1 MTEKTPGGAGRAAGA
16 PLTTGAAAPGDQRA
30 SSDGAATS
38 VPLLALHGVSREFGG
53 RGRTTTALDGV
64 DIAVHEGRSVGI
76 VGESG
81 AGKSTLLRLLL
92 GLDTPTSGQVSY
104 RGQTLDRRDRTL
116 LKRFRREVQ
125 VVLQDPRSSLDP
137 RMTVAQIVAEPLQS
151 LRIGAD
157 QRERSARVDE
167 VLGWVGLDADARRKY
182 PAQFSGGQRQRIAIA
197 RALAPSPKVLVGDEP
212 VSALDVSVRQQI
224 MELLAR
230 LRTELGLTLVL
241 VSHDVA
247 IVGQLCEET
256 VVLRGGRVEEAGE
269 TRQVLT
275 RPTSP
280 YTRALLDAVPTLG

>member
-16 PLTTGAAAPGDQRA
+16 PLATGTASTGDQRA

-64 DIAVHEGRSVGI
+64 DIAVHAGRSVGI

-104 RGQTLDRRDRTL
+104 RGQTLDRRDRAL

-230 LRTELGLTLVL
+230 LRSELGLTLVL

-280 YTRALLDAVPTLG
+280 YTRALLDAVPTLA

>member
-1 MTEKTPGGAGRAAGA
+1 MTEKTPGDAGRAAGA
-16 PLTTGAAAPGDQRA
+16 PLTMGAAAPGDQRA

>member
-16 PLTTGAAAPGDQRA
+16 PLATGTAATGGQRA
-30 SSDGAATS
+30 ASDAAATS

-53 RGRTTTALDGV
+53 RGRATTALDGV

-104 RGQTLDRRDRTL
+104 HGQTLDRRDRTL

-182 PAQFSGGQRQRIAIA
+182 TAQFSGGQRQRIAIA

-230 LRTELGLTLVL
+230 LRSELGLTLVL

-275 RPTSP
+275 RPRSP

>member
-1 MTEKTPGGAGRAAGA
+1 MTEKTPGGVDRAAGA

-30 SSDGAATS
+30 SSDVAATS
-38 VPLLALHGVSREFGG
+38 APLLALHGVSREFGG

-104 RGQTLDRRDRTL
+104 RGQTLDRRDRAL

-256 VVLRGGRVEEAGE
+256 VVLRGGRVEEAGQ

>member
-16 PLTTGAAAPGDQRA
+16 PLATGTAATGDQRA
-30 SSDGAATS
+30 ASDVAVTS

-64 DIAVHEGRSVGI
+64 DIAVHAGRSVGI

-104 RGQTLDRRDRTL
+104 RGQTLDRRDRAL

-230 LRTELGLTLVL
+230 LRSELGLTLVL

-280 YTRALLDAVPTLG
+280 YTRALLDAVPTLA

>member
-1 MTEKTPGGAGRAAGA
+1 MTEKTPGGAGHAAGA
-16 PLTTGAAAPGDQRA
+16 PLATGTAATGDQGA

-230 LRTELGLTLVL
+230 LRSELGLTLVL

-280 YTRALLDAVPTLG
+280 YTRALLDAVPTLA

>member
-1 MTEKTPGGAGRAAGA
+1 MSEDTVTAGTDGTGTTSGA
-16 PLTTGAAAPGDQRA
+16 PLLGLQDVR
-30 SSDGAATS
+30 
-38 VPLLALHGVSREFGG
+38 REFGG

-81 AGKSTLLRLLL
+81 AGKSTLLRLML
-92 GLDTPTSGQVSY
+92 GLDTPTSGQVTY
-104 RGQTLDRRDRTL
+104 RGQNLDRRDRAL

-125 VVLQDPRSSLDP
+125 VVFQDPRSSLDP

-197 RALAPSPKVLVGDEP
+197 RALAPSPRVLVGDEP

-230 LRTELGLTLVL
+230 LRAELGLTLVL

-275 RPTSP
+275 RPASP